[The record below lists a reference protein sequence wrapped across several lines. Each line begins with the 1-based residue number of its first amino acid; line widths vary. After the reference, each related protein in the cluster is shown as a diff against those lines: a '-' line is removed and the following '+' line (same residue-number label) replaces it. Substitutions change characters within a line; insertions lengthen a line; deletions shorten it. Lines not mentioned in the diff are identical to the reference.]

1 MGVVLQ
7 IERHAPPVV
16 ERYCHARRADALDAT
31 ERPVLHTQVTF
42 ILEEHDAVAFRKSAL
57 AALDIERDL
66 IAERLPRFQPLTHR
80 LVELTDLVIGVGQDD
95 PARIRIGLPVTIPRI
110 DKLRASSFACVGDVD
125 KASIRIVPD
134 RLPAPPAGTPAPRA
148 PPPLPLP
155 AADTPH
161 TSQHP

>member
-57 AALDIERDL
+57 AAPDLERDL
-66 IAERLPRFQPLTHR
+66 IAERLARFQPPTHR
-80 LVELTDLVIGVGQDD
+80 LVELKRTEARRVG
-95 PARIRIGLPVTIPRI
+95 PAC
-110 DKLRASSFACVGDVD
+110 ASKVRTREP
-125 KASIRIVPD
+125 K
-134 RLPAPPAGTPAPRA
+134 
-148 PPPLPLP
+148 
-155 AADTPH
+155 H
-161 TSQHP
+161 HNKNKN